1 MGAYNMLM
9 AELRSDDI
17 DIYEGFT
24 RMSPEQF
31 DELLDLV
38 RDDIGLTKSCRWRM
52 PVSAEIRLAVALRF
66 LATGE

>member
-17 DIYEGFT
+17 EMYEGFT

-38 RDDIGLTKSCRWRM
+38 RDDITKSCRWRM